1 MDFDV
6 QFVEK
11 IINMLLE
18 YNSRPQLDVISIKL
32 NHLEH
37 LLNSFKPHV
46 LENVVLQILNGKDLH
61 SFDVCDVK
69 MKDEE
74 TIGFSFIPSVNKDEK
89 IEMHSLDFILFSDAD
104 DETNVQSLLR
114 GRFKFAVFE
123 RNRKK
128 CRGVLQFID
137 SGKSRELDAF
147 SIFNMIKADG
157 QVTRLTNLTPVLRVI
172 ASLNS
177 DELHEPS
184 PVLRI
189 ILANGKLGSFS
200 PFHPSAMKF
209 LQQDVQYTC
218 LNENQQKVTSHVIQ
232 AMRYSSDLTLLQGPP
247 GTGKTATLCV
257 MVFNAFRILN
267 KSARIIV
274 CAPSN
279 SAVARDANKFI
290 HTYCIDD
297 HPKINLLDVAILG
310 RDDKMIQGNMLSK
323 ESQSRYFGEND
334 SRKWK
339 NEKSSVSIIFC
350 TVSCTMSPRV
360 KLLPFQHVYCDEA
373 GQVAESET
381 WMLVQPKVKQL
392 VLIGDPCQLPPFS
405 NIENSK
411 ELNSHRTMFER
422 LWQLNHP
429 CKVMLTTQYR
439 MDPGISSMVSKLM
452 YDNKLKN
459 GHNVMEYTFDFK
471 YPYKNVQFINVNG
484 QEEQL
489 ATSTSFVN
497 AEEADCVVGI
507 VENIIASYADIARNA
522 LHFKAPSIGIITGYL
537 DQKERIK
544 SLCNAF
550 KDQDVQ
556 IDTVDSFQGQEKDV
570 IILSLVRTRRLGFT
584 ADLNRV
590 NVAISRARKSLILV
604 GKKTFFQHKSPWH
617 TLVAQAGTHQRD
629 IPVAGHCFKEYDD
642 EDFVELPRKF
652 KEKLTLDDNV
662 AQRQKSHAYNKII
675 KVPVLEVGDLVL
687 VGMMK
692 TVSKKIKNKTT
703 NQTLEELVK
712 LFMTLIKEQFDN
724 YYSGKEYVLGTKIK
738 KAIERHMA
746 LAYKR
751 KEMDIAK
758 LLIKY

>member
-257 MVFNAFRILN
+257 MVFNSFRILN
-267 KSARIIV
+267 KSALLSFALLLILLLLEMPI
-274 CAPSN
+274 N
-279 SAVARDANKFI
+279 SFI
-290 HTYCIDD
+290 HI
-297 HPKINLLDVAILG
+297 
-310 RDDKMIQGNMLSK
+310 
-323 ESQSRYFGEND
+323 
-334 SRKWK
+334 
-339 NEKSSVSIIFC
+339 
-350 TVSCTMSPRV
+350 
-360 KLLPFQHVYCDEA
+360 
-373 GQVAESET
+373 
-381 WMLVQPKVKQL
+381 
-392 VLIGDPCQLPPFS
+392 VL
-405 NIENSK
+405 
-411 ELNSHRTMFER
+411 M
-422 LWQLNHP
+422 
-429 CKVMLTTQYR
+429 
-439 MDPGISSMVSKLM
+439 
-452 YDNKLKN
+452 
-459 GHNVMEYTFDFK
+459 
-471 YPYKNVQFINVNG
+471 
-484 QEEQL
+484 
-489 ATSTSFVN
+489 
-497 AEEADCVVGI
+497 
-507 VENIIASYADIARNA
+507 
-522 LHFKAPSIGIITGYL
+522 
-537 DQKERIK
+537 
-544 SLCNAF
+544 
-550 KDQDVQ
+550 
-556 IDTVDSFQGQEKDV
+556 
-570 IILSLVRTRRLGFT
+570 IIL
-584 ADLNRV
+584 
-590 NVAISRARKSLILV
+590 K
-604 GKKTFFQHKSPWH
+604 
-617 TLVAQAGTHQRD
+617 
-629 IPVAGHCFKEYDD
+629 
-642 EDFVELPRKF
+642 
-652 KEKLTLDDNV
+652 
-662 AQRQKSHAYNKII
+662 
-675 KVPVLEVGDLVL
+675 
-687 VGMMK
+687 
-692 TVSKKIKNKTT
+692 
-703 NQTLEELVK
+703 
-712 LFMTLIKEQFDN
+712 
-724 YYSGKEYVLGTKIK
+724 
-738 KAIERHMA
+738 
-746 LAYKR
+746 
-751 KEMDIAK
+751 
-758 LLIKY
+758 